1 MEFEWDER
9 KNNSNRTKH
18 GISFESAKLIFD
30 DPDLVMFP
38 ERVVDGEE
46 RWQAIGSAG
55 GVVVLAVAHAV
66 SDESG
71 VEVIRII
78 SARKAT
84 PAERKRYAN

>member
-18 GISFESAKLIFD
+18 GISCESAKLIFD
-30 DPDLVMFP
+30 DPHLVMFP

-71 VEVIRII
+71 LEVVRII

>member
-1 MEFEWDER
+1 MC
-9 KNNSNRTKH
+9 
-18 GISFESAKLIFD
+18 
-30 DPDLVMFP
+30 P

-71 VEVIRII
+71 VEVVRII